1 MFCKI
6 LHSSSKCKPVSVAL
20 YFVLLGDGA
29 VRYMFES
36 QFGLKKC
43 LIYKRAICGVWQLLS
58 LPVLIVKCSRIVIN
72 HVLFSLGLTRKFQLF
87 ACFFRGGGGL
97 QQERPVVLYFAL
109 LGDVVLE
116 NRFESQSWLEIITPC
131 ILVTFPAV
139 SAYIVN
145 MFQCTM

>member
-58 LPVLIVKCSRIVIN
+58 LPVLIVKCSRKVIN

-87 ACFFRGGGGL
+87 ACFFLGGGG
-97 QQERPVVLYFAL
+97 
-109 LGDVVLE
+109 GGC
-116 NRFESQSWLEIITPC
+116 NRRGLWYYTLH
-131 ILVTFPAV
+131 
-139 SAYIVN
+139 Y
-145 MFQCTM
+145 